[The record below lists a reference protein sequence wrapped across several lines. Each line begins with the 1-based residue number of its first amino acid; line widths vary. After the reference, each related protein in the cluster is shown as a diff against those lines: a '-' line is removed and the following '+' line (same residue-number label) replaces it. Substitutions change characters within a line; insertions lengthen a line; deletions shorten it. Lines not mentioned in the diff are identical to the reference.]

1 MRHHNEPQ
9 QSIRYRSHLICSSLP
24 ARDGFPGN
32 AHHLCEVVP
41 RETDM
46 LPQETNLDR
55 RQHSLLQHNL
65 MSDGAMQL
73 RDAGNGN
80 RLTSTCGAS
89 NHIDAVEFN
98 VW

>member
-1 MRHHNEPQ
+1 
-9 QSIRYRSHLICSSLP
+9 
-24 ARDGFPGN
+24 
-32 AHHLCEVVP
+32 
-41 RETDM
+41 M

-55 RQHSLLQHNL
+55 RKHSLLQHNL

-89 NHIDAVEFN
+89 NHLDAVEFN